1 MMTMM
6 MMMNNDDDVDD
17 DENDDENLTFR
28 SPKGQKERSAKRKRS
43 PLGPVIK
50 LFASIYN
57 EVIISIIRILY
68 FCGKVLISLLHLF
81 VVLFHFLKQSNF
93 LSGISIACTFPVE
106 IHNGEFVN

>member
-1 MMTMM
+1 MMMTMM
-6 MMMNNDDDVDD
+6 MMNTNDDVDD

-57 EVIISIIRILY
+57 GVLSSCNFHHHDFIFVWQSFDISPA
-68 FCGKVLISLLHLF
+68 FVCG
-81 VVLFHFLKQSNF
+81 
-93 LSGISIACTFPVE
+93 TFPFSETIKLSERE
-106 IHNGEFVN
+106 IYCMHIPR